1 MVNGQAVF
9 LSCVVSQKW
18 LEFVDTINSAENENT
33 VIALSGTGL
42 ILCKIDADLSF
53 VSSC

>member
-1 MVNGQAVF
+1 MVNGQAAF

-18 LEFVDTINSAENENT
+18 LEFIDTINSAENENT
-33 VIALSGTGL
+33 VIALGGIGL

-53 VSSC
+53 VLSC

>member
-1 MVNGQAVF
+1 MVNGQVAF
-9 LSCVVSQKW
+9 LSCAVSQKW
-18 LEFVDTINSAENENT
+18 LEFVDVTNYAENENT
-33 VIALSGTGL
+33 VIALGGIGL

>member
-1 MVNGQAVF
+1 MVNGQAAF
-9 LSCVVSQKW
+9 LSPVVSQRW
-18 LEFVDTINSAENENT
+18 LEFEDTINSAENENS
-33 VIALSGTGL
+33 VIALGRIGL